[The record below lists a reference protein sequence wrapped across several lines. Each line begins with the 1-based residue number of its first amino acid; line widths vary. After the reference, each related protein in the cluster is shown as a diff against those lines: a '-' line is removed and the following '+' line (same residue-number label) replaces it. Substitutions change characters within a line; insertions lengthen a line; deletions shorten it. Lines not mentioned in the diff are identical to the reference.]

1 MIISYILLMDCFQN
15 MSFPLLKFIN
25 EGDFLLHH
33 SFYGP
38 LILLIPISIHLFQIY
53 VLINSLFYFYFLYN
67 TSLLALI
74 FQQQNLS
81 IFIFLLIEDLKF
93 FILFYY
99 IIHCQFSFPQ
109 YIFQQLCFYLFRLV
123 NLFLAKIFIFLFS
136 ALSLLIFIFFTFH
149 HQTFFCLNLT
159 LII

>member
-1 MIISYILLMDCFQN
+1 LVYIKKRNVNLHEFSKIKVMIISYILLMDCFQN

-74 FQQQNLS
+74 FQ
-81 IFIFLLIEDLKF
+81 
-93 FILFYY
+93 
-99 IIHCQFSFPQ
+99 
-109 YIFQQLCFYLFRLV
+109 
-123 NLFLAKIFIFLFS
+123 
-136 ALSLLIFIFFTFH
+136 
-149 HQTFFCLNLT
+149 
-159 LII
+159 